1 MENDLPATSPVM
13 GSTVTSIEVLE
24 ERARF
29 EFRIFESSSISEYLI
44 IIDVNALK
52 LMLSPYSPIP
62 QQWFAG

>member
-1 MENDLPATSPVM
+1 M

-29 EFRIFESSSISEYLI
+29 EFRIFESSSISEYPI